1 MAVNPT
7 PPATAAKSSFLLMPI
22 LSLPRL
28 NHTIAAL
35 ACLPVMCVAS
45 YAVGIAN
52 PFSLAGSAISAYS
65 QESDYTTDYAPKSN
79 RTVILR
85 K

>member
-1 MAVNPT
+1 MAANPT

-35 ACLPVMCVAS
+35 ACVPVMCVAS
-45 YAVGIAN
+45 YAVGIGSDEVEPN
-52 PFSLAGSAISAYS
+52 SSLQG
-65 QESDYTTDYAPKSN
+65 N
-79 RTVILR
+79 FRILAR
-85 K
+85 A